1 MPWQQWKTKE
11 IANSREIT
19 RQKYWP
25 QFSASKGKM
34 STVYLKHLCSYC
46 LNLCIHIF
54 PHFHVICP
62 FFSPKHV
69 SKPKCNLLTCQFSH
83 SLFFLFP
90 LSPWLPHMY
99 LLPQK
104 KPQLLLQQDMCSSIR
119 YVYFP
124 THLKRTDLLSDLSLV
139 CTSKNSI
146 SRTVTTASF

>member
-1 MPWQQWKTKE
+1 MKE

-69 SKPKCNLLTCQFSH
+69 SKPKCNLLTSQFSH
-83 SLFFLFP
+83 SLF
-90 LSPWLPHMY
+90 
-99 LLPQK
+99 
-104 KPQLLLQQDMCSSIR
+104 
-119 YVYFP
+119 
-124 THLKRTDLLSDLSLV
+124 LLSLPAVALTAPRV
-139 CTSKNSI
+139 FTAPKEATATSTARHVFIYQICVFSNSPEKN
-146 SRTVTTASF
+146 RFA